1 MLHYTTYNL
10 QPLDYSQYVIPTQP
24 ITFKQI
30 TIQSIRY
37 TYTTYNLEALRLQS
51 VPYTCTIYYFQ
62 ANDNSINTLHLHNLK
77 FATLKITVSTLHLHK
92 LFAGLKITSTTPKQP
107 VICN

>member
-37 TYTTYNLEALRLQS
+37 TYTTYNLLPLRLQS
-51 VPYTCTIYYFQ
+51 VHYTYTTYFQ
-62 ANDNSINTLHLHNLK
+62 ALKLQVLYYTYTPRNLQ
-77 FATLKITVSTLHLHK
+77 L
-92 LFAGLKITSTTPKQP
+92 P
-107 VICN
+107 NNN